1 MEWVQLQQIT
11 TFIFHQLPIFLHFH
25 ELPSRQCQVLSRYW
39 DHEARLLIWGSKFHK
54 GSQGIQKSWQFE
66 IFGQAFREKIWA
78 GQQRCADVERCFGAS
93 SQIVLMVLS
102 CCVVFLF
109 LKKRMKCCEQ
119 KNK

>member
-39 DHEARLLIWGSKFHK
+39 DHEARLLICGSKFHK
-54 GSQGIQKSWQFE
+54 GSQGITRDPEELAE

-102 CCVVFLF
+102 CVVFLF
-109 LKKRMKCCEQ
+109 LSNML
-119 KNK
+119 